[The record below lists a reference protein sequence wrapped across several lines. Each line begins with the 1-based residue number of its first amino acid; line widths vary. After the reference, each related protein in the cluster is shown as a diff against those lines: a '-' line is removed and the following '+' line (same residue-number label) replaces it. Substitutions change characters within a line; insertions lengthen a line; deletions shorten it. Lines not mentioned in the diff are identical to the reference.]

1 MFTLQYKRR
10 ILKKKKKEEE
20 EFFRKFSHN
29 FAALGTQD
37 LPLGQTNTV

>member
-1 MFTLQYKRR
+1 MFTLQDKRR
-10 ILKKKKKEEE
+10 ILKKKKEE